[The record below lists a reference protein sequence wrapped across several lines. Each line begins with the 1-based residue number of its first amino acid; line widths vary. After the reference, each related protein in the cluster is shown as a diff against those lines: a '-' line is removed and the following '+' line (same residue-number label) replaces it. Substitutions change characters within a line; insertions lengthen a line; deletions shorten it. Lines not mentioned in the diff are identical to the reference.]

1 MYIIICRLRMSVIIH
16 AHSHTHTNVHR
27 FSDKNLSVISI
38 VVPLP
43 NGPLVAYTPQ
53 IFGLLALAV
62 GAWGVAVSVNGNY
75 DTLTGDDLISGAV
88 LLLVSGIITVVVAVF
103 GFCGAFGMWRP
114 LLVIVSCYTAIYIYS
129 RSFYCELLYCYIV
142 DPFIV
147 SCYTA
152 FYCSKEPLV
161 LC

>member
-1 MYIIICRLRMSVIIH
+1 MYIMQTANVCHTHFYPRTLT
-16 AHSHTHTNVHR
+16 HTHTNVHR

-43 NGPLVAYTPQ
+43 NGPLVAINTYTPQ

-62 GAWGVAVSVNGNY
+62 GAWGVSVSVNGNY

-114 LLVIVSCYTAIYIYS
+114 LLVIVSCYTAIYI
-129 RSFYCELLYCYIV
+129 
-142 DPFIV
+142 
-147 SCYTA
+147 
-152 FYCSKEPLV
+152 
-161 LC
+161 